1 MNRRRFL
8 TGVGVAG
15 LGLLGAGGFGLAQT
29 YRFEVTRYRRPLKG
43 LRSPLKVVQLSDLHF
58 GPYIKEGSIRAWVA
72 AASAEKADLVAIT
85 GDLVDSSA
93 RVQAGGDT
101 DLSPLVD
108 QLSRLESRF
117 GTFAIWGNHDNSN
130 PAAKAALERLLPK
143 NQIEILN
150 NRGVALRPDFF
161 LAGVD
166 DRWEGKPDPVQ
177 ALSGYKAG
185 SANLMLAH
193 NPDYW
198 DFLRESPVTL
208 ALSGHTHGGQ
218 VRLPGIGA
226 PWTPSYYGEM
236 YLSGFFK
243 PGQGSEYLNI
253 EGFVSRGL
261 GVSGIPLRVNAPAE
275 LVVFEFEPHG

>member
-8 TGVGVAG
+8 QGLGIAG
-15 LGLLGAGGFGLAQT
+15 LAVAGAGGFTLAQT
-29 YRFEVTRYRRPLKG
+29 YEFGITRYRRPLKG
-43 LRSPLKVVQLSDLHF
+43 LSSPLKVVQLSDLHF
-58 GPYIKEGSIRAWVA
+58 GPYIKAGSVRAWVNA
-72 AASAEKADLVAIT
+72 TNAEQADVVVIT
-85 GDLVDSSA
+85 GDIVDGQASA
-93 RVQAGGDT
+93 DGSLETLAAE
-101 DLSPLVD
+101 
-108 QLSRLESRF
+108 LSRLESRF

-130 PAAKAALERLLPK
+130 PAAKAILEKLLPK
-143 NQIEILN
+143 NKVEILN
-150 NRGVALRPDFF
+150 NRGLALRPDFY

-166 DRWEGKPDPVQ
+166 DRWEGKPDPLQ
-177 ALSGYKAG
+177 ALKGYTTG
-185 SANLMLAH
+185 TANLMLAH

-218 VRLPGIGA
+218 IRLPGIGA

-236 YLSGFFK
+236 YSSGFFK

-261 GVSGIPLRVNAPAE
+261 GVSLVPLRLGAPAE
-275 LVVFEFEPHG
+275 LVVFEFEPLG